1 MEGAYSILMFCFA
14 GMILLYAALLSSGN
28 DGLIP
33 RRYRYAAHMKDRK
46 AYAKRFAKVLAL
58 VALSPLLSGL
68 VALFVDIERHPAPA
82 VITLIGAF
90 VLCMRQGV
98 RMMDEFL

>member
-1 MEGAYSILMFCFA
+1 MERAYSILMFCFA

-33 RRYRYAAHMKDRK
+33 RRHAAHMKDGK
-46 AYAKRFAKVLAL
+46 AYAKRCAKVLAL

-68 VALFVDIERHPAPA
+68 VALFVDINRHPAPA